1 MTFLRMLES
10 IRTPFLDSFFTA
22 MTALGSE
29 LVFLV
34 LAVTIFWCVSK
45 TRGLYLLSTCSLG
58 ITINQFLKITFRV
71 PRPWIQDPAFTIVE
85 SARAGA
91 TGYSFPSGHTQNA
104 VDAYG
109 SLARSASRRWVQ
121 GGLVLIAVLVGFSR
135 MYLGV
140 HTPLDVGVSLVIGTV
155 LVLALYPLFRD
166 VEERPMKGVCILACL
181 TACSVLY
188 LLYASLRPF
197 PADADLV
204 LLQDGLSNAWKL
216 TGAMAGMT
224 LGFWLDARKV
234 HFQTQAPLAGQILKC
249 VLGLLLVLAL
259 KEGLKFLLG
268 SGPVVGA
275 LRYALVTFFAGG
287 IWPMTF
293 PWFAK
298 LGRKERPA

>member
-1 MTFLRMLES
+1 MTFLRMLEG
-10 IRTPFLDSFFTA
+10 IRTPALDQFFSA
-22 MTALGSE
+22 MTLFGSE
-29 LVFLV
+29 LIFLV

-71 PRPWIQDPAFTIVE
+71 PRPWVKDPTFTIVE

-104 VDAYG
+104 IDAYG
-109 SLARSASRRWVQ
+109 SLARSAKHAWVQ
-121 GGLVLIAVLVGFSR
+121 VVLVLIALLVGLSR

-140 HTPLDVGVSLVIGTV
+140 HTPWDVGVSLVIGTV
-155 LVLALYPLFRD
+155 LVFALYPLFRD
-166 VEERPMKGVCILACL
+166 VDEKPMKGVCIVACL
-181 TACSVLY
+181 TGCSVLY

-204 LLQDGLSNAWKL
+204 LIQDGLSNAYKL

-224 LGFWLDARKV
+224 LGLWLDAKKV
-234 HFQTQAPLAGQILKC
+234 HFQTEAPLLGQILKC
-249 VLGLLLVLAL
+249 LLGLILILAL
-259 KEGLKFLLG
+259 KEGLKVVLG
-268 SGPVVGA
+268 SGLLVGA
-275 LRYALVTFFAGG
+275 IRYAVVTFFAGG

-293 PWFAK
+293 PWFAR
-298 LGRKERPA
+298 LGRKEKKS